1 MTFPPCFSSF
11 AARPNV
17 AVNSDRLKLFQQQ
30 QPASLVPQSQPEF
43 KPRSL
48 TPDLMQD
55 DSTNSSQD
63 SSTHDEQAK
72 ESMENDAAR
81 MLLALSKIVSNE
93 ISTEKKEPVHQDSAP
108 SSPDRDTSPMEQK
121 AVVSPP
127 SAAIPKSIDVV
138 NREISRGWKTFAG
151 AKTSTK
157 PIPREVLTTR
167 SVSYSSLT
175 SPLTPN
181 TLPNSTNTSS
191 FGDFASNNAATA
203 KRFRTVSLV
212 GDELVPQDNELSPL
226 LLPLT
231 GPKLSFSVPNANNST
246 PPLLLRKQQLDLVQL
261 QKELTLKL
269 EHEALRRAI
278 GDQAYSAVMASAAVP
293 ITPVVEKPHQPL
305 SFKAKGMVLD
315 GNNHNINAK
324 SLPMDLPPLLFQ
336 TVKNNQERG
345 IASVTKLPTRAYN
358 KRSSPAR
365 KAATKKQQ
373 PIQLAHGPRSNKKA
387 SPKKQP
393 RQRHT
398 GKKFSWKAY
407 PELEEFLI
415 TNREEY
421 LSFSARNYTIEQR
434 DYNNRLTSRLLE
446 HAKAN
451 GYSTLFANCAFSAVR
466 DRIRSYYKSYV
477 QSFKRRRERQEQQD
491 RLKKL
496 EMQRH

>member
-11 AARPNV
+11 AARPSDD
-17 AVNSDRLKLFQQQ
+17 VNSDRLQLFRQQ
-30 QPASLVPQSQPEF
+30 QPASIATQIQPSF

-48 TPDLMQD
+48 TPELMQD

-63 SSTHDEQAK
+63 SSTTHDEQGK

-81 MLLALSKIVSNE
+81 MLLALSKIVTNE
-93 ISTEKKEPVHQDSAP
+93 ISTEKREPVP
-108 SSPDRDTSPMEQK
+108 SSPERDSSTMERK

-138 NREISRGWKTFAG
+138 NRNISRGWGKLAG
-151 AKTSTK
+151 AKASAE

-167 SVSYSSLT
+167 SVSSSSLT

-181 TLPNSTNTSS
+181 TLPNSTKITG
-191 FGDFASNNAATA
+191 FGDFASTNNAATA
-203 KRFRTVSLV
+203 KRFRTVSLA
-212 GDELVPQDNELSPL
+212 GDELVSQDNELSPL
-226 LLPLT
+226 LLPLAA
-231 GPKLSFSVPNANNST
+231 PKLSFSAPNTNNST

-278 GDQAYSAVMASAAVP
+278 GDQAYSAVMASVAVP
-293 ITPVVEKPHQPL
+293 ITPVVEKPHQAL
-305 SFKAKGMVLD
+305 SFKAQGMVLD
-315 GNNHNINAK
+315 GNNHNANAK
-324 SLPMDLPPLLFQ
+324 SGVLQEAVAESNRHLPMDLPPLLFQ
-336 TVKNNQERG
+336 TIKRNHERG
-345 IASVTKLPTRAYN
+345 IASGTKRNTRTYN

-373 PIQLAHGPRSNKKA
+373 PIQLAHGPRSNKKKA

-407 PELEEFLI
+407 PGKDL
-415 TNREEY
+415 
-421 LSFSARNYTIEQR
+421 
-434 DYNNRLTSRLLE
+434 
-446 HAKAN
+446 
-451 GYSTLFANCAFSAVR
+451 AV
-466 DRIRSYYKSYV
+466 
-477 QSFKRRRERQEQQD
+477 
-491 RLKKL
+491 L
-496 EMQRH
+496 